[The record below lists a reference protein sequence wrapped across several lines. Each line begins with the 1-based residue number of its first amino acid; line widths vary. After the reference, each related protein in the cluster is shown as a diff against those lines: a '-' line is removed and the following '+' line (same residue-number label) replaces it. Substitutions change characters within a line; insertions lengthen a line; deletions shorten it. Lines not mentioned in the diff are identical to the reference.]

1 MAFNTLQETHPTPLI
16 SVVVPAYNLAPYLP
30 RCLDSLLSQQYSN
43 LEIIVVND
51 GSTDSTSEV
60 IRVYAEKWPTRIRIV
75 ERENTGVFK
84 ARLDGVANANGEWIG
99 FVDGD
104 DTVEPDMYRRLLKNA
119 LEYGAEISHC
129 GYKAIEP
136 DGKTITCF
144 YNRGIRLEQDS
155 IGGVRDLLSGRF
167 VEPGLWNK
175 LFHKSLFQRMM
186 ASATSLDTSVK
197 INEDLYLNYYLF
209 KYARKSIYEDF
220 CSYIYWRRD
229 GSASRQFFNLDRVI
243 DPVKV
248 MKHICDDGY
257 QPVQDIVVPRYMAV
271 CRHAYLV
278 LANTLNCENEA
289 QELKESLLEEKSR
302 WAKASIKNR
311 LALRLALTFP
321 HLVALLRRL
330 RVVFKK
336 EN

>member
-1 MAFNTLQETHPTPLI
+1 MNMVSNTPQDTSQATLI

-60 IRVYAEKWPTRIRIV
+60 IHDYAEKWPTRIRIV

-104 DTVEPDMYRRLLKNA
+104 DAVEPDMYQRLFDNA
-119 LEYGAEISHC
+119 LKYQVDIAHC

-136 DGKTITCF
+136 DGKTVTYF
-144 YNRGIRLEQDS
+144 YNTGRMLEQS
-155 IGGVRDLLSGRF
+155 NIEGVKDLLSGRF
-167 VEPGLWNK
+167 VEPGLCNK
-175 LFHKSLFQRMM
+175 LFHRALFQRLK
-186 ASATSLDTSVK
+186 ASGTKLDTTVR

-209 KYARKSIYEDF
+209 KFSQKSIYEDF
-220 CSYIYWRRD
+220 CPYIYFRRD
-229 GSASRQFFNLDRVI
+229 GSASRQFFNLARVV

-248 MKHICDDGY
+248 MKHICDDGF
-257 QPVQDIVVPRYMAV
+257 QSVQDIVVPRYMAV

-278 LANTLNCENEA
+278 LANTFNCENDA
-289 QELKESLLEEKSR
+289 RKLKDSLLQENSI
-302 WAKASIKNR
+302 WGKAPIKNR
-311 LALRLALTFP
+311 LALRLTLAFP
-321 HLVALLRRL
+321 HLVAFLRRL
-330 RVVFKK
+330 RSVFKK
-336 EN
+336 